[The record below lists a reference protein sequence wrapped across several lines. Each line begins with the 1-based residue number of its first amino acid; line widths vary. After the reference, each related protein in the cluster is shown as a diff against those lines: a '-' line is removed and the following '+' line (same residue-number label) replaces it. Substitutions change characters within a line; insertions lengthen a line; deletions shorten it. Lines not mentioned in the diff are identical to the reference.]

1 MAPRGDFGRSGIS
14 PAMEDYLKAIKSLVD
29 VVPGEEGVPMQAVA
43 ERLGVSGA
51 SVTSMVKRLAA
62 CDLVVHTPYRA
73 VYTTPRGDAVA
84 LEVIRHH
91 RLLELF
97 LVDELGLPW
106 DAVHAEAD
114 RLEHHISEMLEDAI
128 AAKLG
133 EPTRDPH
140 GDPIPRRDGSVVAEA
155 SRPLSGAAVGTTV
168 RIARVPD
175 SSDELLRYLAERG
188 VRPGAEATI
197 SHVDELGGVLELSVA
212 GQQWP
217 LALAVADAIHVVEA

>member
-1 MAPRGDFGRSGIS
+1 MARRGDFGRSGIS
-14 PAMEDYLKAIKSLVD
+14 PAMEDYLKAISSLAD
-29 VVPGEEGVPMQAVA
+29 EQPSGEGVQMQALA

-51 SVTSMVKRLAA
+51 SVTAMVKRLAA
-62 CDLVVHTPYRA
+62 CDLVVHSPYRS
-73 VYTTPRGDAVA
+73 VVPTPRGAAVA

-106 DAVHAEAD
+106 DRVHAEAD
-114 RLEHHISEMLEDAI
+114 RLEHHISELLEDAI

-155 SRPLSGAAVGTTV
+155 SLPLSTVAVGATV

-175 SSDELLRYLAERG
+175 SSDELLRYLADRG

-197 SHVDELGGVLELSVA
+197 SGVDELGGVLQIVVGGRQLS
-212 GQQWP
+212 
-217 LALAVADAIHVVEA
+217 LALAVADAIHVIES

>member
-1 MAPRGDFGRSGIS
+1 
-14 PAMEDYLKAIKSLVD
+14 MEDYLKAIISLAD
-29 VVPGEEGVPMQAVA
+29 EQASGEGVQMQALA

-51 SVTSMVKRLAA
+51 SVTAMVKRLAA
-62 CDLVVHTPYRA
+62 CDLVVHAPYRSVA
-73 VYTTPRGDAVA
+73 PTPRGEAVA

-106 DAVHAEAD
+106 DRVHAEAD
-114 RLEHHISEMLEDAI
+114 RLEHHISELLEDAI

-140 GDPIPRRDGSVVAEA
+140 GDPIPGRDGSVIAEA
-155 SRPLSGAAVGTTV
+155 SLPLSTVAVGASV

-175 SSDELLRYLAERG
+175 SSDELLRYLADRG
-188 VRPGAEATI
+188 VRPGAEVTVSGA
-197 SHVDELGGVLELSVA
+197 DQLGGVLQIAVA
-212 GQQWP
+212 GRQLS
-217 LALAVADAIHVVEA
+217 LALAVADAISVLES